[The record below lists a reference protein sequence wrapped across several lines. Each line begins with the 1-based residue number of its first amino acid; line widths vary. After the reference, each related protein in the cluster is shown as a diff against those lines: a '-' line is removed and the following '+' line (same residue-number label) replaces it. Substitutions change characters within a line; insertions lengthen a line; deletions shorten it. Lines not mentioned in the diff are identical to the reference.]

1 MLSKLLPSLCYLL
14 VSSANA
20 FVTPISSLSSSSSRA
35 RIAALHPSPRLCVAK
50 NNECIDLYIY
60 SIDGTLASTTQ
71 YQSKIAIRAA
81 LEVWPSLHSVI
92 DELGMMSIASSDD
105 FSRTDDYVWLL
116 NKLGALSSI
125 TQQGDSPD
133 EMLGC
138 DEVLLTRMI
147 LEEQLLDGG
156 RSPGSGKYG
165 GKFHPTKSSSS
176 TKSLGEKSR
185 VGSRP
190 LTVGEIYANWS
201 ELREV
206 IHNKYPFIMKTS
218 QDGKPKMADPL
229 PEIRSKLRK
238 MYSSNLPDEETM
250 SKLWQPFASDILRNS
265 NNNNVLL
272 LSNEAKLE
280 FVLLLLKQFGWT
292 LEIHSDLECLD
303 SKTMTNTDS
312 EKIMQVIVS
321 DSNNAWRHIKQQ
333 QDKGERSL
341 VIVVP
346 STETEEPQSDLIQS
360 IVRNAA
366 SERDFAANQNI
377 YVAHSS
383 FDVLKNCKTFLGDD
397 PPMLSNGLRQ
407 CVIASD
413 NAKVSVTLFLPS
425 WAQVHP
431 TQLNDAEMD
440 PWLNVISEELF
451 EELTS
456 AAIV

>member
-1 MLSKLLPSLCYLL
+1 MIKLLSPLCYLL
-14 VSSANA
+14 VSSVNA
-20 FVTPISSLSSSSSRA
+20 FVSPISSLPSNSSRA
-35 RIAALHPSPRLCVAK
+35 RIAALPSPRLCVAK
-50 NNECIDLYIY
+50 NNESIDLYIY

-81 LEVWPSLHSVI
+81 LEVWPSLHSII

-138 DEVLLTRMI
+138 DEVLLTRML

-156 RSPGSGKYG
+156 RSPGTGKYG

-190 LTVGEIYANWS
+190 LTVGEIFANWS

-206 IHNKYPFIMKTS
+206 IHNKYPLITKTS

-229 PEIRSKLRK
+229 PEIRAVLRK

-250 SKLWQPFASDILRNS
+250 SKLWQPFAWNS

-272 LSNEAKLE
+272 LGNEAKLE

-312 EKIMQVIVS
+312 EKMIMQVIVS

-333 QDKGERSL
+333 QGKGERSL

-346 STETEEPQSDLIQS
+346 NTETEEPQSDLIQS

-407 CVIASD
+407 CAIATDAS
-413 NAKVSVTLFLPS
+413 KVSVTLFLPS